1 MVKPHAKTATAL
13 APRTIENGIM
23 RGAGRAALERAPSF
37 SELNVPVFC
46 TKFLLH
52 VRGNIQFL
60 TDLFHM
66 FPSSSTPRKHLFS
79 LIFYFFFWKYRGRE
93 FR

>member
-37 SELNVPVFC
+37 SELNAPVFAQKLC
-46 TKFLLH
+46 LMFLELETYEIDPL
-52 VRGNIQFL
+52 NIF
-60 TDLFHM
+60 
-66 FPSSSTPRKHLFS
+66 
-79 LIFYFFFWKYRGRE
+79 
-93 FR
+93 